1 MATFTHSLSFEADLR
16 DTNLNWFQAYG
27 YDADILKGAN
37 LTFNGKVY
45 QDVAYADANDG
56 IDNLELVLGGYGFTT
71 NSLGDPISGT
81 VTGLLQIDLT
91 TNQIEW
97 AAEGLSINFA
107 AIYNASFTPSN
118 ADELKL
124 IASAFNGND
133 KFYLSNL
140 TDYFRGFSGADAMY
154 GYDGNDELL
163 GDSGADQLFGGNG
176 NDKLWGGTGADILR
190 GEAGA
195 DVLIGGAS
203 ADRLYGGTDTVRDVF
218 DFNLISE
225 STSLA
230 RDRIYNF
237 KSGVDRVDLA
247 SIDARLGTSVNEAF
261 MGFTS
266 RTPTAYSVWYVK
278 ADADGDGTKDDL
290 LLRADVNGNTTADFE
305 VAIIN
310 TALVVRGDLVL

>member
-1 MATFTHSLSFEADLR
+1 
-16 DTNLNWFQAYG
+16 
-27 YDADILKGAN
+27 
-37 LTFNGKVY
+37 
-45 QDVAYADANDG
+45 
-56 IDNLELVLGGYGFTT
+56 
-71 NSLGDPISGT
+71 
-81 VTGLLQIDLT
+81 
-91 TNQIEW
+91 
-97 AAEGLSINFA
+97 
-107 AIYNASFTPSN
+107 
-118 ADELKL
+118 
-124 IASAFNGND
+124 
-133 KFYLSNL
+133 
-140 TDYFRGFSGADAMY
+140 MY